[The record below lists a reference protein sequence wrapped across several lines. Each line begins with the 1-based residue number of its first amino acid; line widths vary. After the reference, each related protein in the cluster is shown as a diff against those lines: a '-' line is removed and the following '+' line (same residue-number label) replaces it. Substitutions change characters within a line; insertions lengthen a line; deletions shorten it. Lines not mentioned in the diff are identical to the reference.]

1 MGFFSPGVIIG
12 AASTF
17 VGQVEEERE
26 YNRDLAE
33 EHRRER
39 QKNQALTDR
48 LRAKRKSDDA
58 KLSQIATSLLGQ
70 YGGDRADEVKQ
81 ALGSEGLA
89 AFGAEYESYVKTSQN
104 QRLTPNPR
112 GFVQR
117 LIAQSSTED
126 GVVNPYR
133 TEQVAKADTTDS
145 LEQTQESFVDRFK
158 ESLTGGGKVR
168 ESSAALAQSEAALAE
183 AQQPRVAESVVGSVS
198 PKLSRGQLRNLTKA
212 IGEKFG
218 RKFSDVE
225 LAEESTKALSKAVVD
240 TLRASKAKEPQ
251 IQRQKV
257 IAEVILNNSD
267 LLTVEDQDVALQA
280 INILANQV
288 KGESLPANI
297 IAEIRRD
304 GLTKVVE
311 KYAEKAPAE
320 KPTAQKT
327 PRKAESS
334 AVAGTLTAAQFEER
348 FPDEDAREDA
358 LKKSYTR
365 QPAPGGKNEYIYVPR

>member
-112 GFVQR
+112 GFVQK

-126 GVVNPYR
+126 GIVNPYR
-133 TEQVAKADTTDS
+133 TEQIAKADTTDS

-225 LAEESTKALSKAVVD
+225 LAEESTKALNKAVVD
-240 TLRASKAKEPQ
+240 TLKASKAKDPQ
-251 IQRQKV
+251 IERQKV

-334 AVAGTLTAAQFEER
+334 AVAGTLTAEQFEEK
-348 FPDEDAREDA
+348 FKDANARRKA
-358 LKKSYTR
+358 TRKYTR
-365 QPAPGGKNEYIYVPR
+365 QQVGDKFIFVPR

>member
-104 QRLTPNPR
+104 QRVAPNPR
-112 GFVQR
+112 GFVQK

-126 GVVNPYR
+126 GIVNPYR
-133 TEQVAKADTTDS
+133 TEQIAKADTTDS

-198 PKLSRGQLRNLTKA
+198 PKLSRGEIRNLTKA

-218 RKFSDVE
+218 RKFSDIE
-225 LAEESTKALSKAVVD
+225 LAEQTTKALSKAVVD
-240 TLRASKAKEPQ
+240 TMEASKAKEPEVE
-251 IQRQKV
+251 RQKV
-257 IAEVILNNSD
+257 VAKVILNNSD

-311 KYAEKAPAE
+311 KYAEEAPAK
-320 KPTAQKT
+320 KPTAPKPQI
-327 PRKAESS
+327 KAEPS
-334 AVAGTLTAAQFEER
+334 AVAGALTAKQFKEK
-348 FPDEDAREDA
+348 FKDANARRKA
-358 LKKSYTR
+358 MKKYTR
-365 QPAPGGKNEYIYVPR
+365 QQVGDEFIFVPE

>member
-112 GFVQR
+112 GFVQK

-126 GVVNPYR
+126 GIVNPYR
-133 TEQVAKADTTDS
+133 TEQIAKADTTDS

-198 PKLSRGQLRNLTKA
+198 PKLSRGEIRNLTKA

-218 RKFSDVE
+218 RKFSDIE
-225 LAEESTKALSKAVVD
+225 LAEQTTKALSKAVVD
-240 TLRASKAKEPQ
+240 TMEASKAKEPEVE
-251 IQRQKV
+251 RQKV
-257 IAEVILNNSD
+257 VAKVILNNRD

-311 KYAEKAPAE
+311 KYAEEAPAK
-320 KPTAQKT
+320 KPTAPKPPSKT
-327 PRKAESS
+327 EPS
-334 AVAGTLTAAQFEER
+334 ALAGALTAEQFEEK
-348 FPDEDAREDA
+348 FKDANARRKA
-358 LKKSYTR
+358 TRKYTR
-365 QPAPGGKNEYIYVPR
+365 QQVGDKFIFVPK

>member
-112 GFVQR
+112 GFVQK

-133 TEQVAKADTTDS
+133 TEQIAKADTTDS

-198 PKLSRGQLRNLTKA
+198 PKLSRGEIRNLTKA

-218 RKFSDVE
+218 RKFSDIE
-225 LAEESTKALSKAVVD
+225 LAEQTTKALSKAVVD
-240 TLRASKAKEPQ
+240 TMEASKAKEPEVE
-251 IQRQKV
+251 RQKV
-257 IAEVILNNSD
+257 VAKVILNNSD

-311 KYAEKAPAE
+311 KYAEEAPAE
-320 KPTAQKT
+320 KPTAPKRQSKE
-327 PRKAESS
+327 PS
-334 AVAGTLTAAQFEER
+334 AVAGALTAKQFNER
-348 FPDEDAREDA
+348 FPDEDARKNA
-358 LKKSYTR
+358 LKKYTR
-365 QPAPGGKNEYIYVPR
+365 QPAPGGKNEYIYVPG

>member
-112 GFVQR
+112 GFVQK

-251 IQRQKV
+251 IERQKV

-288 KGESLPANI
+288 KGQSLPANI

-311 KYAEKAPAE
+311 KYAEEAPAGKRTAP
-320 KPTAQKT
+320 KPQS
-327 PRKAESS
+327 KAEPS
-334 AVAGTLTAAQFEER
+334 AVAGALTAKQFEEK
-348 FPDEDAREDA
+348 FPDEDARRQA
-358 LKKSYTR
+358 TKKYTR
-365 QPAPGGKNEYIYVPR
+365 QQVGDDFIFVPR

>member
-225 LAEESTKALSKAVVD
+225 LAEESTKALNKAVVD
-240 TLRASKAKEPQ
+240 TLKASKAKDPQ
-251 IQRQKV
+251 IERQKV

-334 AVAGTLTAAQFEER
+334 AVAGTLTAEQFEER
-348 FPDEDAREDA
+348 FPDEDARRKA
-358 LKKSYTR
+358 VKNYTR
-365 QPAPGGKNEYIYVPR
+365 QQVGDKFIFVPR

>member
-112 GFVQR
+112 GFVQ
-117 LIAQSSTED
+117 
-126 GVVNPYR
+126 
-133 TEQVAKADTTDS
+133 
-145 LEQTQESFVDRFK
+145 
-158 ESLTGGGKVR
+158 
-168 ESSAALAQSEAALAE
+168 
-183 AQQPRVAESVVGSVS
+183 
-198 PKLSRGQLRNLTKA
+198 KLPLFFL
-212 IGEKFG
+212 
-218 RKFSDVE
+218 
-225 LAEESTKALSKAVVD
+225 
-240 TLRASKAKEPQ
+240 
-251 IQRQKV
+251 
-257 IAEVILNNSD
+257 
-267 LLTVEDQDVALQA
+267 
-280 INILANQV
+280 
-288 KGESLPANI
+288 
-297 IAEIRRD
+297 
-304 GLTKVVE
+304 
-311 KYAEKAPAE
+311 
-320 KPTAQKT
+320 
-327 PRKAESS
+327 
-334 AVAGTLTAAQFEER
+334 
-348 FPDEDAREDA
+348 
-358 LKKSYTR
+358 
-365 QPAPGGKNEYIYVPR
+365 

>member
-198 PKLSRGQLRNLTKA
+198 PKLSRGEIRNLTKA

-218 RKFSDVE
+218 RKFSDIE
-225 LAEESTKALSKAVVD
+225 LAEQTTKALSKAVVD
-240 TLRASKAKEPQ
+240 TMEASKAKEPEVE
-251 IQRQKV
+251 RQKV
-257 IAEVILNNSD
+257 VAKVILNNRD

-288 KGESLPANI
+288 KGQSLPANI

-311 KYAEKAPAE
+311 KYAEEAPAE
-320 KPTAQKT
+320 KLAASKSPNKT
-327 PRKAESS
+327 EPS
-334 AVAGTLTAAQFEER
+334 AVAGALTAKQFKEK
-348 FPDEDAREDA
+348 FKDANARRQA
-358 LKKSYTR
+358 MKKYTR
-365 QPAPGGKNEYIYVPR
+365 QQVGDEFIFVPE